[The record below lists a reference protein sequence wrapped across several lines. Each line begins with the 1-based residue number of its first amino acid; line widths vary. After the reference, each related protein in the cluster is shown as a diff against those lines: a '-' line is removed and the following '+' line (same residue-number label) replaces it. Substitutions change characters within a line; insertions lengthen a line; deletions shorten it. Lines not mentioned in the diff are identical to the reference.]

1 MSWGTAIR
9 TIAGTLGCGQPDRTR
24 YRARVGRRH
33 RAGLAAVLVATVS
46 AVAGCGQPH
55 PSDRS
60 PVGSPSPSAER
71 SGCATGQLTVT
82 WLPDQPTTGAVCVH
96 VGTDVVVALHTGG
109 GYRWGQPTS
118 SAPAVATVNEAGYDQ
133 DGGTHVTVSTVAAGT
148 TVIGSRASP
157 TRSWQLTVTVVP

>member
-1 MSWGTAIR
+1 
-9 TIAGTLGCGQPDRTR
+9 
-24 YRARVGRRH
+24 
-33 RAGLAAVLVATVS
+33 VS
-46 AVAGCGQPH
+46 
-55 PSDRS
+55 
-60 PVGSPSPSAER
+60 SPSPSAAER

-82 WLPDQPTTGAVCVH
+82 WLPGQPTTGAVCVH

-148 TVIGSRASP
+148 TVIGSSAGP
-157 TRSWQLTVTVVP
+157 TRSWQLTVTVVL